1 MTRLLLS
8 ILVLLIALA
17 ARAENK
23 DGYPLLWDQRDA
35 VLQQKLDTIMG
46 TLGYA
51 KAISSK
57 RLAVVLVDISD
68 LRNPRVAEVNGN
80 RMIYA
85 ASIPKLAIL
94 LGAFIEIRDGNLVLD
109 EDTRKSLTDMIR
121 YSSNEE
127 ATRMLNMIGK
137 ERLIEILQSDEFELY
152 DTEAG
157 GGLWVGKE
165 YGKSPAYQRDPMHN
179 LSHGATAMQVA
190 RLYYLMETGQIVDGE
205 LQKEMKT
212 MLGEPGIT
220 HKFVKGLADYAD
232 VDIYRKSGSWKQWHG
247 DSAIVESGDTRY
259 IVVGLAEDANGGA
272 WLSRMIKPI
281 HESMMPGP

>member
-157 GGLWVGKE
+157 GGLWVG
-165 YGKSPAYQRDPMHN
+165 
-179 LSHGATAMQVA
+179 
-190 RLYYLMETGQIVDGE
+190 
-205 LQKEMKT
+205 
-212 MLGEPGIT
+212 
-220 HKFVKGLADYAD
+220 
-232 VDIYRKSGSWKQWHG
+232 
-247 DSAIVESGDTRY
+247 
-259 IVVGLAEDANGGA
+259 
-272 WLSRMIKPI
+272 
-281 HESMMPGP
+281 

>member
-205 LQKEMKT
+205 LQKEMKS

>member
-205 LQKEMKT
+205 LQKEMKS

-220 HKFVKGLADYAD
+220 HKFVKGLADYPD

>member
-1 MTRLLLS
+1 
-8 ILVLLIALA
+8 
-17 ARAENK
+17 
-23 DGYPLLWDQRDA
+23 
-35 VLQQKLDTIMG
+35 MG

-205 LQKEMKT
+205 LQKDMKS

-220 HKFVKGLADYAD
+220 HKFVKGLADYPD

>member
-165 YGKSPAYQRDPMHN
+165 YGKSPAYQRDPVHN

-205 LQKEMKT
+205 LQKEMKS

-220 HKFVKGLADYAD
+220 HKFVKGLADYPD